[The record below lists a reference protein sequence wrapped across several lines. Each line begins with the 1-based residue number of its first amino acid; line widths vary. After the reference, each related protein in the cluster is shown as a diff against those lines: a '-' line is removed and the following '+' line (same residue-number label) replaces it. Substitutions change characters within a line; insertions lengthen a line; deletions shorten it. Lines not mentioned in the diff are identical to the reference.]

1 MTEVFSIFYL
11 QLNIFQIMLN
21 EEQFF
26 CQLASHTAAAVRI
39 QVTSRTEQ
47 TFAGNVEGA
56 DK

>member
-1 MTEVFSIFYL
+1 
-11 QLNIFQIMLN
+11 MLN

-26 CQLASHTAAAVRI
+26 RQLASHTIAAVRI

-47 TFAGNVEGA
+47 TFATDVEGA